1 MLNLAKDG
9 RYIYVEVKP
18 GPEIVPYIKDVF
30 NRQSKA
36 TPKNTLFISFEE
48 ETCKALKSVMPEYK
62 VYWLTT
68 GRRGKGKN
76 SVPLKASAL
85 ISTLKYIGAD
95 GIDCRFHS
103 GDVTAEFIAT
113 IKKAGFEFHAWT
125 IDDFANMVEAFRRGA
140 QSVTTN
146 CAKKQL
152 DSWNAM
158 KELIRNEML

>member
-1 MLNLAKDG
+1 
-9 RYIYVEVKP
+9 
-18 GPEIVPYIKDVF
+18 
-30 NRQSKA
+30 
-36 TPKNTLFISFEE
+36 
-48 ETCKALKSVMPEYK
+48 MPEYK

-68 GRRGKGKN
+68 GRRGKGKT

-85 ISTLKYIGAD
+85 ISTLKRLGVD

-103 GDVTAEFIAT
+103 HDVTAEFIAT

-125 IDDFANMVEAFRRGA
+125 IDDFPNMIEAFRRGA

-152 DSWNAM
+152 DTWNAA
-158 KELIRNEML
+158 KDLLSRSL